1 MENTEEIKEKLR
13 QIIEL
18 HKTTY
23 LAYKNFLEIIVK
35 PNEEKIKLW
44 QKEVVPTQNNFD
56 VMLENSYKNLTVI
69 DDIISQYGRIFNS
82 VMDSDTISNS
92 YLTLVYNTLNESH
105 TMRELP
111 RFLRPIQN
119 LYDDAINNEIDFQK
133 KHTFIAFAQSIFQS
147 SVDIATK
154 DYLSLAQIYAF
165 KYFGNT
171 DENFVIIGANGSGKS
186 SFARNTKKVLG
197 KNVAIIAAQK
207 IFSLKKVSSVSLG
220 KTSRE
225 RVWNYQSND
234 KLYKDTGF
242 TSDIGSDL
250 QRLFESLVEEQNA
263 CANEYFEANKYEENA
278 KRKTTTLEHTIAV
291 WHEVLLHRGL
301 KYNAGELKVFAQN
314 INEYDFMGLSD
325 GEKAV
330 FYYIAHVLLAKENS
344 FIIIDEPE
352 NHLHLALVTK
362 LWDRLEQERKD
373 CHFIYLTHNLDFAA
387 SRVNAEKLWMKDFM
401 PPAQWSIEQLP
412 QDDDLPEILYM
423 ELLGSR
429 KPILFCEGTKSSL
442 DYKLYTRLFPEYTVI
457 PSKGHIQVISYTR
470 AFNKSIGIHGNKAI
484 GIIDGDFH
492 TAEQKE
498 AWKKDFIYCVDA
510 QEVENILCDEDL
522 LKSCYKRFYATDEK
536 LDEAKNI
543 LFKKLSQNIDA
554 QTVEYA
560 TQTINEYLKENLLEK
575 AESQEALKNSFQK
588 LLNDAS
594 NMVDKLIQKRKTEL
608 EDIIAH
614 KDYELGVRK
623 YNYKGLVGIV
633 PVVIEKDYKDKIF
646 VFLDENSEVLTTLRN
661 KYFHEVPT
669 ENKGIA
675 K

>member
-154 DYLSLAQIYAF
+154 DYLSLTQIYAF

-263 CANEYFEANKYEENA
+263 C
-278 KRKTTTLEHTIAV
+278 
-291 WHEVLLHRGL
+291 
-301 KYNAGELKVFAQN
+301 
-314 INEYDFMGLSD
+314 
-325 GEKAV
+325 
-330 FYYIAHVLLAKENS
+330 
-344 FIIIDEPE
+344 
-352 NHLHLALVTK
+352 
-362 LWDRLEQERKD
+362 
-373 CHFIYLTHNLDFAA
+373 
-387 SRVNAEKLWMKDFM
+387 
-401 PPAQWSIEQLP
+401 
-412 QDDDLPEILYM
+412 
-423 ELLGSR
+423 
-429 KPILFCEGTKSSL
+429 
-442 DYKLYTRLFPEYTVI
+442 YT
-457 PSKGHIQVISYTR
+457 
-470 AFNKSIGIHGNKAI
+470 
-484 GIIDGDFH
+484 
-492 TAEQKE
+492 
-498 AWKKDFIYCVDA
+498 
-510 QEVENILCDEDL
+510 
-522 LKSCYKRFYATDEK
+522 
-536 LDEAKNI
+536 
-543 LFKKLSQNIDA
+543 
-554 QTVEYA
+554 
-560 TQTINEYLKENLLEK
+560 
-575 AESQEALKNSFQK
+575 
-588 LLNDAS
+588 
-594 NMVDKLIQKRKTEL
+594 
-608 EDIIAH
+608 
-614 KDYELGVRK
+614 
-623 YNYKGLVGIV
+623 
-633 PVVIEKDYKDKIF
+633 
-646 VFLDENSEVLTTLRN
+646 
-661 KYFHEVPT
+661 
-669 ENKGIA
+669 
-675 K
+675 